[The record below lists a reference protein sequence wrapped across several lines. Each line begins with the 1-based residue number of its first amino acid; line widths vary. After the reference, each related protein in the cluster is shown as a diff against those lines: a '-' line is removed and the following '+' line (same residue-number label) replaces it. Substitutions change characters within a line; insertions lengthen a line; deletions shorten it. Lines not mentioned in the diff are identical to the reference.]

1 MLRCPPCFRPTRAAL
16 AGAVAALALAGAALP
31 ARAQA
36 QPEAALKARLTLSLT
51 RFAQWPEALAGAD
64 LHLCLAQRDLPTAQA
79 FAELDGQLVN
89 GRRVK
94 VVKVP
99 PVAGCHVLFVHA
111 SAERVPDLV
120 RAAGAGTGAV
130 LIVGDAEGLLA
141 QGGMVELVAVDD
153 AIRFDIHTGALRR
166 ARLSLS
172 SQVLKLAR
180 QVRE

>member
-1 MLRCPPCFRPTRAAL
+1 MPMHLRHIRSAL
-16 AGAVAALALAGAALP
+16 ASAAATAMLVCAPAPAVAQP
-31 ARAQA
+31 QA
-36 QPEAALKARLTLSLT
+36 EAALKARLTLGLT
-51 RFAQWPEALAGAD
+51 RFAQWPDAPAGAV
-64 LHLCLAQRDLPTAQA
+64 LRLCLAHRDLVIAQG
-79 FAELDGQLVN
+79 FADLDGQVVN
-89 GRRVK
+89 GRQVR

-111 SAERVPDLV
+111 SADKVPDLL
-120 RAAGAGTGAV
+120 RAAGGGGV

-153 AIRFDIHTGALRR
+153 AIRFDVSTGALRR
-166 ARLSLS
+166 AQLTLS

>member
-1 MLRCPPCFRPTRAAL
+1 MRAAV
-16 AGAVAALALAGAALP
+16 AGALAALALAGGPRP
-31 ARAQA
+31 ACAQP

-51 RFAQWPEALAGAD
+51 RFAQWPDAAGSSV
-64 LHLCLAQRDLPTAQA
+64 LHLCLAQRDPAIAQG
-79 FAELDGQLVN
+79 FAELDGQVVN

-94 VVKVP
+94 LVKVP

-111 SAERVPDLV
+111 SAERVPDLI
-120 RAAGAGTGAV
+120 RAAGAGAV
-130 LIVGDAEGLLA
+130 LIVGDAEGMLA

-153 AIRFDIHTGALRR
+153 AIRFDIHVGALRR
-166 ARLSLS
+166 AQLSLS